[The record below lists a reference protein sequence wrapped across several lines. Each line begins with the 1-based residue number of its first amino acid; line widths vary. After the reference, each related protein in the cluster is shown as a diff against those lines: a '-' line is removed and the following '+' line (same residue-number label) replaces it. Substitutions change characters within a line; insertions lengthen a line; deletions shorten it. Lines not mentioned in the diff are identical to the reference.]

1 MSKLKYVAFLLMFF
15 ICIGV
20 RGQYNPENPA
30 EPGRYYPLLLK
41 ASPSHAGS
49 VNITSGTKYLEGKAV
64 SLQAYTNSGFKFV
77 HWEENGVVIS
87 RSAYFTYTMP
97 ARQATLVAHYEYAP
111 SNPGEPSKPVLPEYS
126 KIYLDATPTAGGYFN
141 ISSGNS
147 YQVGNLVYL
156 RAYNNSDFVF
166 QKWTD
171 ANGEV
176 VSTSSGFNYEVKEG
190 DDNLTAHFIYAPG
203 NPSEPSVA
211 KLNRRL
217 VLTPSI
223 PDAGYFNI
231 ASGNKYLEG
240 SSVWLQAYTNT
251 DFMFEKWMEGDSV
264 LSTDAGFYYQI
275 PERNVELLAVY
286 SYDSTKLIP
295 LGGELQIEG
304 GEYVYTGEAICPA
317 VTFVNNGDTALI
329 LGKDYNIEYKNNV
342 EPGIA
347 TVSAKGVIP
356 YFGEVKTTFEIQK
369 MDVDTSLLAIF
380 YPDSL
385 TYYDGKTH
393 ELAVRP
399 AAGMGKCTVY
409 YTDSKGNWSSNMPI
423 EPDVYSVT
431 LVFDEGEYYKG
442 TTIED
447 FYSFEIKLP
456 PQLSQEEWDI
466 LVSIYETLDGTSW
479 NTSWD
484 MSVGIGNASSLY
496 GVTIEVGHVI
506 SIDLSDNGLS
516 GTFPFQ
522 LFDLS
527 YLTSLNLAGNALTG
541 NLSEGLKSH
550 WASTGQEAV
559 ETLVNLDIS
568 RNQLEGNIGEFASAF
583 PNLTS
588 LAVQENNLSE
598 VSPMLP
604 TDIQVMLYPQ
614 RIQTSEEMNLSWNE
628 ISEELLLEQLPGM
641 ATYDHANQCYK
652 VPSLLYCQDAETMG
666 AKWSAEF
673 ALVDGKPCWSHAGGV
688 VTEPYMLSN
697 GAPMLCQ
704 DAETGNSFELSFLY
718 EEGDANFSGSVDVLD
733 LQRIINYAFDPYT
746 YETSF
751 NYTMANLYLDD
762 KINVQDVV
770 LMVSLLLNQPVSVA
784 VPLSL
789 TYTDN
794 SDGDIEAEL
803 EWNGA
808 ELTLNTEVAVASFE
822 VLLAGCVADKMVWQ
836 LPEGFTVQCKEMDGF
851 TRVVVYSLSGVELPV
866 GESVL
871 ATMGGQ
877 KARLVS
883 VTMADSNARKI
894 ATRLDSRVTGIEW
907 VEGNSACTCRW
918 MDDCLQLN
926 VHQPLERAEWKLM
939 AVSEQTVAEGY
950 LDRIEVGRTIL
961 PLSIVPASGV
971 YVFHLQS
978 AHGMN
983 VVEKIFVK

>member
-20 RGQYNPENPA
+20 RGQYNPESPA
-30 EPGRYYPLLLK
+30 EPGRYYPLLLE
-41 ASPSHAGS
+41 ASPSNAGS
-49 VNITSGTKYLEGKAV
+49 FNVASGTMYLEGKGV
-64 SLQAYTNSGFKFV
+64 SLRAYTNSDFKFV

-87 RSAYFTYTMP
+87 TSANFTYTMP
-97 ARQATLVAHYEYAP
+97 ARQATLVAHYVYAP
-111 SNPGEPSKPVLPEYS
+111 SNPSEPSKPVLPEYS
-126 KIYLDATPTAGGYFN
+126 KIYLNATPTAGGYFN

-171 ANGEV
+171 ANGEL

-190 DDNLTAHFIYAPG
+190 DANLTAHFVYAPG
-203 NPSEPSVA
+203 NPSEPSVP

-223 PDAGYFNI
+223 PEAGYFNI

-251 DFMFEKWMEGDSV
+251 DFVFEKWMEGDSV
-264 LSTDAGFYYQI
+264 LSTDAGFYYQV
-275 PERNVELLAVY
+275 PERNAELLAVY

-347 TVSAKGVIP
+347 TVSAKGLIP

-369 MDVDTSLLAIF
+369 MDVDTALLAIF

-385 TYYDGKTH
+385 IYYDGKTH

-399 AAGMGKCTVY
+399 AAGMGECTVY
-409 YTDSKGNWSSNMPI
+409 YTDSNGNWSSNMPI

-431 LVFDEGEYYKG
+431 LVFDEGAYYKG

-466 LVSIYETLDGTSW
+466 LVSLYENLDGESW
-479 NTSWD
+479 NSPWD
-484 MSVGIGNASSLY
+484 LSIGIGNASSLH
-496 GVTIEVGHVI
+496 GLTIEVGHITV
-506 SIDLSDNGLS
+506 IDLSDNGLN

-522 LFDLS
+522 LFNLP
-527 YLTSLNLAGNALTG
+527 YLTSLNLGGNSLTG
-541 NLSEGLKSH
+541 NLSEGLESYL
-550 WASTGQEAV
+550 ATVGQEAV

-568 RNQLEGNIGEFASAF
+568 RNQLEGNIGAFATAF
-583 PNLTS
+583 PNLTA

-604 TDIQVMLYPQ
+604 ADMQVTLYPQ
-614 RIQTSEEMNLSWNE
+614 QIPASEGITMHWSG
-628 ISEELLLEQLPGM
+628 ISEELLLEQLPSM

-652 VPSLLYCQDAETMG
+652 VPSLLYCQDVETMG
-666 AKWSAEF
+666 AEWSAELT
-673 ALVDGKPCWSHAGGV
+673 LVDDKPCWSYAGGV
-688 VTEPYMLSN
+688 VTAPYRLSN
-697 GAPMLCQ
+697 GARMRCR

-733 LQRIINYAFDPYT
+733 LQRIINYSFNPYT
-746 YETSF
+746 YESSF
-751 NYTMANLYLDD
+751 NYTMANLYPDER
-762 KINVQDVV
+762 INVQDVV
-770 LMVSLLLNQPVSVA
+770 LMVSLLLNQEVSQTM
-784 VPLSL
+784 PLSL
-789 TYTDN
+789 TVGEKHSETPM
-794 SDGDIEAEL
+794 A
-803 EWNGA
+803 
-808 ELTLNTEVAVASFE
+808 TLAWSGNQLVISTETAVSSFE
-822 VLLAGCVADKMVWQ
+822 VLMAGNMSETLVWQ
-836 LPEGFTVQCKEMDGF
+836 LPQGFTVQTKEHDGF
-851 TRVVVYSLSGVELPV
+851 TRVVVYSLSGDQLPIGEYAVATSIGYAGRLLDAVLSDATAREIPVSLNGKATAIGTPAV
-866 GESVL
+866 GTVRCICKD
-871 ATMGGQ
+871 GHVQ
-877 KARLVS
+877 LVAERPLHQVQWS
-883 VTMADSNARKI
+883 LSGIDGRTVGSG
-894 ATRLDSRVTGIEW
+894 RLDRVESGS
-907 VEGNSACTCRW
+907 VVL
-918 MDDCLQLN
+918 LQSGALA
-926 VHQPLERAEWKLM
+926 QGTYLFRL
-939 AVSEQTVAEGY
+939 QTAEG
-950 LDRIEVGRTIL
+950 T
-961 PLSIVPASGV
+961 
-971 YVFHLQS
+971 H
-978 AHGMN
+978 
-983 VVEKIFVK
+983 VVEKLVIK